1 MQNENNG
8 ANNLQKIE
16 EYIFIDNIQDFFQ
29 FKAATT
35 TSWAFKFSGSNN
47 KIDENSVFI
56 FANVS
61 DKINRMVFNKSDLK
75 KISKIYQLIRIY
87 SYNSDAIYVNIICNQ
102 NYNGLDI
109 LKRIAQLPDIEKM
122 ILEKL
127 NIKQNQ
133 LNKFTIKDFHISVDN
148 FDKVYQLQLNQK
160 INNNNLSKS
169 LNPNTYSYKNKT
181 NNIDTNL
188 VLKSNNNSF
197 NNTNISSQT
206 YIDNSYKSDYM
217 MKNRMNNQ
225 MNIQMNNQFLNNEMK
240 LNQMYIKNNQM
251 MLNNINM
258 QNQLI
263 LNQLQQNFQI
273 LNKNNQNAFRNQKNQ
288 NLLPNQKKQNFLHSQ
303 NNLNS
308 FQNKNNPIIIK
319 DQINPNF
326 NENQSNQAFSQNQ
339 FNPNFNQNQFNPG
352 FNQNNNAFS
361 QNQFNPNFNQNQFNP
376 GFNQNNKSFSQNQF
390 NPNFNQNQFNR
401 NLMQNNLLNNNQIQ
415 NNGISIDYQKEI
427 EKNANEIFKFDFLK
441 NFEIE
446 YYPMKG
452 LNNVGLTCYMN
463 STLQCLLHIPELTF
477 FFVNAYI
484 EFSNKYEKMIQKTET
499 KGKISKEY
507 KALLN
512 EIFSNS
518 RNFFGFDS
526 SVSPKKF
533 NDLIS
538 RLNPQF
544 SKYQSNDAKDLIIY
558 LLQEMHEELNYF
570 GGQKLQKIP
579 QCNQLDESDSFKF
592 FYEVNSKMNFSI
604 ISYLFW
610 GIVKQTTICKEC
622 KSTLFNFQYFQYL
635 SFPLYRYA
643 NTKFNIYR
651 GLKDYIAEEILT
663 GDNQF
668 YCQKCQNL
676 RDAKIF
682 SKIYYTS
689 PYLLINLDYGKNK
702 IYIPKE
708 IDYGSIII
716 LSKEFLEI
724 KAADVTYDL
733 IAVSSH
739 IGSSGNSGHYITYCR
754 DIKSDSWYKFNDSS
768 VSKCDFEN
776 TKEYSPYLLLFK
788 KVKQTFK

>member
-240 LNQMYIKNNQM
+240 FNQMYNQM

-258 QNQLI
+258 QNQLLNQNQLI

-288 NLLPNQKKQNFLHSQ
+288 NLLPNQKNFLRSQ
-303 NNLNS
+303 NNLNN

-319 DQINPNF
+319 GQINHNF
-326 NENQSNQAFSQNQ
+326 NQNQSNQAFSQNQ

-361 QNQFNPNFNQNQFNP
+361 QNQFNPNFNQI
-376 GFNQNNKSFSQNQF
+376 QF
-390 NPNFNQNQFNR
+390 NPN
-401 NLMQNNLLNNNQIQ
+401 LKQNNLLNNNLIKK
-415 NNGISIDYQKEI
+415 NEISIDYEKEI
-427 EKNANEIFKFDFLK
+427 EKNAKENFKFYFYE
-441 NFEIE
+441 NFEVD
-446 YYPMKG
+446 YYPTKG

-463 STLQCLLHIPELTF
+463 STLQCLLHIPELTNF
-477 FFVNAYI
+477 FLNAYV
-484 EFSNKYEKMIQKTET
+484 EFSNKNEKIIQKTET

-507 KALLN
+507 KALLT

-570 GGQKLQKIP
+570 GGKKLQKIP

-610 GIVKQTTICKEC
+610 GIVKQTTICKVC

-643 NTKFNIYR
+643 NTKFNIYK

-724 KAADVTYDL
+724 KAGEITYNL

-788 KVKQTFK
+788 KVK

>member
-127 NIKQNQ
+127 DIKQNQ

-169 LNPNTYSYKNKT
+169 LNPNTYSYKNKTNKT

-240 LNQMYIKNNQM
+240 FNQMYNQM

-258 QNQLI
+258 QNQLLNQNQLI

-288 NLLPNQKKQNFLHSQ
+288 NLLPNQKNFLRSQ
-303 NNLNS
+303 NNLNN

-319 DQINPNF
+319 AQINPNL
-326 NENQSNQAFSQNQ
+326 NQNQSNQAFSQNQ
-339 FNPNFNQNQFNPG
+339 INLNFNQNQFN
-352 FNQNNNAFS
+352 Q
-361 QNQFNPNFNQNQFNP
+361 

-415 NNGISIDYQKEI
+415 KNEISIDYEKEI
-427 EKNANEIFKFDFLK
+427 EKNAKENFKFYFYE
-441 NFEIE
+441 NFEVD
-446 YYPMKG
+446 YYPTKG

-463 STLQCLLHIPELTF
+463 STLQCLLHIPELTNF
-477 FFVNAYI
+477 FINAYN
-484 EFSNKYEKMIQKTET
+484 EFSNKNEKIIQKTET

-507 KALLN
+507 NALLN

-610 GIVKQTTICKEC
+610 GIVKQTTICRVC

-643 NTKFNIYR
+643 NTKFNIYK

-724 KAADVTYDL
+724 KAGEITYNL

>member
-240 LNQMYIKNNQM
+240 FNQMYNQM

-258 QNQLI
+258 QNQLLNQNQLI

-273 LNKNNQNAFRNQKNQ
+273 LNKNEQNAFRSQKNQ
-288 NLLPNQKKQNFLHSQ
+288 NLLPNQKNFLCSQ
-303 NNLNS
+303 NNLNN

-319 DQINPNF
+319 GQINHNF
-326 NENQSNQAFSQNQ
+326 NQNQSNQAFSQNQ
-339 FNPNFNQNQFNPG
+339 FNPNFNKNQFNQG

-361 QNQFNPNFNQNQFNP
+361 QNQFNPNFNQI
-376 GFNQNNKSFSQNQF
+376 QF
-390 NPNFNQNQFNR
+390 NPN
-401 NLMQNNLLNNNQIQ
+401 LKQNNLLNNNLIKK
-415 NNGISIDYQKEI
+415 NEISIDYEKEI
-427 EKNANEIFKFDFLK
+427 EKNAKENFKFYFYE
-441 NFEIE
+441 NFEVD
-446 YYPMKG
+446 YYPTKG

-463 STLQCLLHIPELTF
+463 STLQCLLHIPELTNF
-477 FFVNAYI
+477 FLNAYV
-484 EFSNKYEKMIQKTET
+484 EFSNKNEKIIQKTET

-507 KALLN
+507 KALLT

-570 GGQKLQKIP
+570 GGKKLQKIP

-610 GIVKQTTICKEC
+610 GIVKQTTICKVC

-643 NTKFNIYR
+643 NTKFNIYK

-724 KAADVTYDL
+724 KAGEITYNL

-788 KVKQTFK
+788 KVK

>member
-127 NIKQNQ
+127 DIKQNQ

-258 QNQLI
+258 QNQLLNQNQLI
-263 LNQLQQNFQI
+263 LNQLEQNFQI
-273 LNKNNQNAFRNQKNQ
+273 LNKNEQNAFRSQKNQ
-288 NLLPNQKKQNFLHSQ
+288 NLLPNQKNFLRGQ
-303 NNLNS
+303 NNLNN

-326 NENQSNQAFSQNQ
+326 NQNQSNQ
-339 FNPNFNQNQFNPG
+339 
-352 FNQNNNAFS
+352 AFS

-390 NPNFNQNQFNR
+390 NPNFNQKQFNR

-415 NNGISIDYQKEI
+415 KNEISIDYEKEI
-427 EKNANEIFKFDFLK
+427 EKNANENFKVYFYE
-441 NFEIE
+441 NFEID
-446 YYPMKG
+446 YYPTKG

-463 STLQCLLHIPELTF
+463 STLQCLLHIPELTNF
-477 FFVNAYI
+477 FINAYN
-484 EFSNKYEKMIQKTET
+484 EFSNKNEKIIQKTET

-507 KALLN
+507 KALLT

-610 GIVKQTTICKEC
+610 GIVKQTTICRVC

-702 IYIPKE
+702 IYLK
-708 IDYGSIII
+708 
-716 LSKEFLEI
+716 K
-724 KAADVTYDL
+724 L
-733 IAVSSH
+733 IMV
-739 IGSSGNSGHYITYCR
+739 R
-754 DIKSDSWYKFNDSS
+754 
-768 VSKCDFEN
+768 
-776 TKEYSPYLLLFK
+776 L
-788 KVKQTFK
+788 

>member
-1 MQNENNG
+1 
-8 ANNLQKIE
+8 
-16 EYIFIDNIQDFFQ
+16 
-29 FKAATT
+29 
-35 TSWAFKFSGSNN
+35 
-47 KIDENSVFI
+47 
-56 FANVS
+56 
-61 DKINRMVFNKSDLK
+61 
-75 KISKIYQLIRIY
+75 
-87 SYNSDAIYVNIICNQ
+87 
-102 NYNGLDI
+102 
-109 LKRIAQLPDIEKM
+109 
-122 ILEKL
+122 
-127 NIKQNQ
+127 
-133 LNKFTIKDFHISVDN
+133 
-148 FDKVYQLQLNQK
+148 
-160 INNNNLSKS
+160 
-169 LNPNTYSYKNKT
+169 
-181 NNIDTNL
+181 
-188 VLKSNNNSF
+188 
-197 NNTNISSQT
+197 
-206 YIDNSYKSDYM
+206 
-217 MKNRMNNQ
+217 
-225 MNIQMNNQFLNNEMK
+225 
-240 LNQMYIKNNQM
+240 
-251 MLNNINM
+251 
-258 QNQLI
+258 
-263 LNQLQQNFQI
+263 
-273 LNKNNQNAFRNQKNQ
+273 
-288 NLLPNQKKQNFLHSQ
+288 
-303 NNLNS
+303 
-308 FQNKNNPIIIK
+308 
-319 DQINPNF
+319 
-326 NENQSNQAFSQNQ
+326 
-339 FNPNFNQNQFNPG
+339 
-352 FNQNNNAFS
+352 
-361 QNQFNPNFNQNQFNP
+361 
-376 GFNQNNKSFSQNQF
+376 
-390 NPNFNQNQFNR
+390 
-401 NLMQNNLLNNNQIQ
+401 MQNNLLSNNQIQ
-415 NNGISIDYQKEI
+415 NNGISIDYEKEI

-446 YYPMKG
+446 YYPTKG

-570 GGQKLQKIP
+570 GGQKLHKIP

-610 GIVKQTTICKEC
+610 GIVKQTTICKVC
-622 KSTLFNFQYFQYL
+622 NSTLFNFQYFQYL

-724 KAADVTYDL
+724 KAGEITYNL

>member
-109 LKRIAQLPDIEKM
+109 LKRIAQLTDIEKM

-133 LNKFTIKDFHISVDN
+133 LNKFTIKDFNIEVDN
-148 FDKVYQLQLNQK
+148 FEKVYQLQLNQK

-169 LNPNTYSYKNKT
+169 LNPNTYSYKNKTNKT

-240 LNQMYIKNNQM
+240 FNQMYNQM

-258 QNQLI
+258 QNQLLNQNQLI

-273 LNKNNQNAFRNQKNQ
+273 LNKNEQNAFRSQKNQ
-288 NLLPNQKKQNFLHSQ
+288 NLLPNQKNFLRGQ
-303 NNLNS
+303 NNLNN

-319 DQINPNF
+319 AQINPNL
-326 NENQSNQAFSQNQ
+326 NQNQSNQAFSQNQ
-339 FNPNFNQNQFNPG
+339 INLNFNQNQFN
-352 FNQNNNAFS
+352 Q
-361 QNQFNPNFNQNQFNP
+361 

-401 NLMQNNLLNNNQIQ
+401 NLMQNNLLNNNQIRSK
-415 NNGISIDYQKEI
+415 GISIDYEKEI
-427 EKNANEIFKFDFLK
+427 EKNANANFKVYFYE
-441 NFEIE
+441 NFEID

-463 STLQCLLHIPELTF
+463 STLQCLLHIPELTN
-477 FFVNAYI
+477 FFVNAYN
-484 EFSNKYEKMIQKTET
+484 EFSNKNEKIIQKTET

-507 KALLN
+507 KALLT

-570 GGQKLQKIP
+570 GGKKLQKIP

-610 GIVKQTTICKEC
+610 GIVKQTTICRVC

-643 NTKFNIYR
+643 NTKFNIYK

-724 KAADVTYDL
+724 KAGEITYNL

>member
-87 SYNSDAIYVNIICNQ
+87 SYNSDAIYVNIICNRD
-102 NYNGLDI
+102 YNGLDI

-127 NIKQNQ
+127 DIKQNQ

-160 INNNNLSKS
+160 INNNNLNKS
-169 LNPNTYSYKNKT
+169 LNPNTYSYKNKTNKT

-206 YIDNSYKSDYM
+206 YIDNSYKSDFM
-217 MKNRMNNQ
+217 MNNRMNNQ

-240 LNQMYIKNNQM
+240 FNQMYIKNNQM

-258 QNQLI
+258 QNQLLNQNQLI
-263 LNQLQQNFQI
+263 LNQLEQNFQI
-273 LNKNNQNAFRNQKNQ
+273 LNINEQNAFSSQKNQ
-288 NLLPNQKKQNFLHSQ
+288 NLLPNQKNFLRGQ
-303 NNLNS
+303 NNLNN

-319 DQINPNF
+319 AQINPNL
-326 NENQSNQAFSQNQ
+326 NQNQSNQALSQNQ
-339 FNPNFNQNQFNPG
+339 INLNFNQNQFN
-352 FNQNNNAFS
+352 Q
-361 QNQFNPNFNQNQFNP
+361 

-401 NLMQNNLLNNNQIQ
+401 NLMQNNLLNNNQIRSK
-415 NNGISIDYQKEI
+415 GISIDYEKEI
-427 EKNANEIFKFDFLK
+427 EKNANENFKVYFYE
-441 NFEIE
+441 NFEID

-463 STLQCLLHIPELTF
+463 STLQCLLHIPELTN
-477 FFVNAYI
+477 FFVNSYN
-484 EFSNKYEKMIQKTET
+484 EFSNKNEKIIQKTET

-507 KALLN
+507 KALLT

-570 GGQKLQKIP
+570 GGKKLQKIP

-610 GIVKQTTICKEC
+610 GIVKQTTICKVC
-622 KSTLFNFQYFQYL
+622 QSTLFNFQYFQYL

-643 NTKFNIYR
+643 NTKFNIYK
-651 GLKDYIAEEILT
+651 GLKDYIAEEILS

-724 KAADVTYDL
+724 KAGEITYNL

>member
-87 SYNSDAIYVNIICNQ
+87 SYNSDAIYVNIICNRD
-102 NYNGLDI
+102 YNGLDI

-127 NIKQNQ
+127 DIKQNQ

-181 NNIDTNL
+181 NKTNNIDTNL
-188 VLKSNNNSF
+188 VLKNNNNSF

-206 YIDNSYKSDYM
+206 YIDNSYKSDFM
-217 MKNRMNNQ
+217 MNNRMNNQ

-240 LNQMYIKNNQM
+240 FNQMYIKNNQM

-258 QNQLI
+258 QNQLLNQNQLI
-263 LNQLQQNFQI
+263 LNQLEQNFQI
-273 LNKNNQNAFRNQKNQ
+273 LNINEQNAFSSQKNQ
-288 NLLPNQKKQNFLHSQ
+288 NLLPNQKNFLRGQ
-303 NNLNS
+303 NNLNN

-319 DQINPNF
+319 AQINPNL
-326 NENQSNQAFSQNQ
+326 NQNQSNQALSQNQ
-339 FNPNFNQNQFNPG
+339 INLNFNQNQFN
-352 FNQNNNAFS
+352 Q
-361 QNQFNPNFNQNQFNP
+361 

-401 NLMQNNLLNNNQIQ
+401 NLMQNNLLNNNQIRSK
-415 NNGISIDYQKEI
+415 GISIDYEKEI
-427 EKNANEIFKFDFLK
+427 EKNANENFKVYFYE
-441 NFEIE
+441 NFEID

-463 STLQCLLHIPELTF
+463 STLQCLLHIPELTN
-477 FFVNAYI
+477 FFVNSYN
-484 EFSNKYEKMIQKTET
+484 EFSNKNEKIIQKTET

-507 KALLN
+507 KALLT

-570 GGQKLQKIP
+570 GGKKLQKIP

-610 GIVKQTTICKEC
+610 GIVKQTTICKVC
-622 KSTLFNFQYFQYL
+622 QSTLFNFQYFQYL

-643 NTKFNIYR
+643 NTKFNIYK
-651 GLKDYIAEEILT
+651 GLKDYIAEEILS

-724 KAADVTYDL
+724 KAGEITYNL

>member
-1 MQNENNG
+1 
-8 ANNLQKIE
+8 
-16 EYIFIDNIQDFFQ
+16 
-29 FKAATT
+29 
-35 TSWAFKFSGSNN
+35 
-47 KIDENSVFI
+47 
-56 FANVS
+56 
-61 DKINRMVFNKSDLK
+61 
-75 KISKIYQLIRIY
+75 
-87 SYNSDAIYVNIICNQ
+87 
-102 NYNGLDI
+102 
-109 LKRIAQLPDIEKM
+109 
-122 ILEKL
+122 
-127 NIKQNQ
+127 
-133 LNKFTIKDFHISVDN
+133 
-148 FDKVYQLQLNQK
+148 
-160 INNNNLSKS
+160 
-169 LNPNTYSYKNKT
+169 
-181 NNIDTNL
+181 
-188 VLKSNNNSF
+188 
-197 NNTNISSQT
+197 
-206 YIDNSYKSDYM
+206 
-217 MKNRMNNQ
+217 
-225 MNIQMNNQFLNNEMK
+225 
-240 LNQMYIKNNQM
+240 
-251 MLNNINM
+251 M

-263 LNQLQQNFQI
+263 QNQNQLIQNQIQQIQI
-273 LNKNNQNAFRNQKNQ
+273 LNKNNQNTFRNQ
-288 NLLPNQKKQNFLHSQ
+288 NLLPNQKNQNFLPSQ
-303 NNLNS
+303 NNLNN

-326 NENQSNQAFSQNQ
+326 NQNQSNQAFSQNQ
-339 FNPNFNQNQFNPG
+339 INPNFNQNQFNQG

-361 QNQFNPNFNQNQFNP
+361 QNQFNPNFNQI
-376 GFNQNNKSFSQNQF
+376 QF
-390 NPNFNQNQFNR
+390 NPN
-401 NLMQNNLLNNNQIQ
+401 LMQNKLLNNNQIQ
-415 NNGISIDYQKEI
+415 NNGISIDYEKEI

-441 NFEIE
+441 NFELD
-446 YYPMKG
+446 YYPTKG

-477 FFVNAYI
+477 FFVNSYI
-484 EFSNKYEKMIQKTET
+484 EFSNKYEKIIQKTET

-507 KALLN
+507 KALLS
-512 EIFSNS
+512 EIYTNS

-610 GIVKQTTICKEC
+610 GIVKQTTICKVC

-724 KAADVTYDL
+724 KAGEITYNL

>member
-87 SYNSDAIYVNIICNQ
+87 SHNSDVIYVNIICNQ

-127 NIKQNQ
+127 DIKQNQ

-160 INNNNLSKS
+160 INNNNLNKS
-169 LNPNTYSYKNKT
+169 LNPNTYSYKNKTNKT

-206 YIDNSYKSDYM
+206 YIDNSYKSDFM
-217 MKNRMNNQ
+217 MNNRMNNQ

-240 LNQMYIKNNQM
+240 FNQMYIKNNQM

-258 QNQLI
+258 QNQLLNQNQLI
-263 LNQLQQNFQI
+263 LNQLEQNFQI
-273 LNKNNQNAFRNQKNQ
+273 LNINEQNAFSSQKNQ
-288 NLLPNQKKQNFLHSQ
+288 NLLPNQKNFLRGQ
-303 NNLNS
+303 NNLNN

-319 DQINPNF
+319 AQINPNL
-326 NENQSNQAFSQNQ
+326 NQNQSNQALSQNQ
-339 FNPNFNQNQFNPG
+339 INLNFNQNQFN
-352 FNQNNNAFS
+352 Q
-361 QNQFNPNFNQNQFNP
+361 

-401 NLMQNNLLNNNQIQ
+401 NLMQNNLLNNNQIRSK
-415 NNGISIDYQKEI
+415 GISIDYEKEI
-427 EKNANEIFKFDFLK
+427 EKNANENFKVYFYE
-441 NFEIE
+441 NFEID

-463 STLQCLLHIPELTF
+463 STLQCLLHIPELTN
-477 FFVNAYI
+477 FFVNSYN
-484 EFSNKYEKMIQKTET
+484 EFSNKNEKIIQKTET

-507 KALLN
+507 KALLT

-570 GGQKLQKIP
+570 GGKKLQKIP

-610 GIVKQTTICKEC
+610 GIVKQTTICKVC

-643 NTKFNIYR
+643 NTKFNIYK
-651 GLKDYIAEEILT
+651 GLKDYIAEEILS

-724 KAADVTYDL
+724 KAGEITYNL

>member
-127 NIKQNQ
+127 KIKQNQ
-133 LNKFTIKDFHISVDN
+133 LNKFTINDFHISVDN

-160 INNNNLSKS
+160 INNNNLNKS
-169 LNPNTYSYKNKT
+169 LNPNTYSYKNKTNKT

-206 YIDNSYKSDYM
+206 YIDNSYKSDFM
-217 MKNRMNNQ
+217 MNNRMNNQ

-240 LNQMYIKNNQM
+240 FNQMYIKNNQM

-258 QNQLI
+258 QNQLLNQNQLI
-263 LNQLQQNFQI
+263 LNQLEQNFQI
-273 LNKNNQNAFRNQKNQ
+273 LNINEQNAFSSQKNQ
-288 NLLPNQKKQNFLHSQ
+288 NLLPNQKNFLRGQ
-303 NNLNS
+303 NNLNN

-319 DQINPNF
+319 AQINPNL
-326 NENQSNQAFSQNQ
+326 NQNQSNQAFSQNQ
-339 FNPNFNQNQFNPG
+339 INLNFNQNQFN
-352 FNQNNNAFS
+352 Q
-361 QNQFNPNFNQNQFNP
+361 

-401 NLMQNNLLNNNQIQ
+401 NLMQNNLLNNNQIRSK
-415 NNGISIDYQKEI
+415 GISIDYEKEI
-427 EKNANEIFKFDFLK
+427 EKNANENFKVYFYE
-441 NFEIE
+441 NFEID

-463 STLQCLLHIPELTF
+463 STLQCLLHIPELTN
-477 FFVNAYI
+477 FFVNSYN
-484 EFSNKYEKMIQKTET
+484 EFSNKNEKIIQKTET

-507 KALLN
+507 KALLT

-570 GGQKLQKIP
+570 GAKKLQKIP

-610 GIVKQTTICKEC
+610 GIVKQTTICKVC
-622 KSTLFNFQYFQYL
+622 QSTLFNFQYFQYL

-643 NTKFNIYR
+643 NTKFNIYK
-651 GLKDYIAEEILT
+651 GLKDYIAEEILS

-724 KAADVTYDL
+724 KAGEITYNL

>member
-160 INNNNLSKS
+160 INNNNLSKR
-169 LNPNTYSYKNKT
+169 LNPSTYSYKNKT

-240 LNQMYIKNNQM
+240 FNQMYNQM

-258 QNQLI
+258 QNQLLNQNQLI

-273 LNKNNQNAFRNQKNQ
+273 LNKNEQNAFRSQKNQ
-288 NLLPNQKKQNFLHSQ
+288 NLLPNQKNFLCSQ
-303 NNLNS
+303 NNLNN

-319 DQINPNF
+319 GQINHNF
-326 NENQSNQAFSQNQ
+326 NQNQSNQAFSQNQ
-339 FNPNFNQNQFNPG
+339 FNPNFNKNQFNQG

-361 QNQFNPNFNQNQFNP
+361 QNQFNPNFNQI
-376 GFNQNNKSFSQNQF
+376 QF
-390 NPNFNQNQFNR
+390 NPN
-401 NLMQNNLLNNNQIQ
+401 LKQNNLLNNNLIQ
-415 NNGISIDYQKEI
+415 KNEISIDYEKEI
-427 EKNANEIFKFDFLK
+427 EKNAKENFKFYFYE
-441 NFEIE
+441 NFEVD
-446 YYPMKG
+446 YYPTKG

-463 STLQCLLHIPELTF
+463 STLQCLLHIPELTNF
-477 FFVNAYI
+477 FLNAYV
-484 EFSNKYEKMIQKTET
+484 EFSNKNEKIIQKTET

-507 KALLN
+507 KALLT

-570 GGQKLQKIP
+570 GAKKLPKIP

-610 GIVKQTTICKEC
+610 GIVKQTTICRVC

-643 NTKFNIYR
+643 NTKFNIYK

-724 KAADVTYDL
+724 KAGEITYNL

>member
-1 MQNENNG
+1 
-8 ANNLQKIE
+8 
-16 EYIFIDNIQDFFQ
+16 
-29 FKAATT
+29 
-35 TSWAFKFSGSNN
+35 
-47 KIDENSVFI
+47 
-56 FANVS
+56 
-61 DKINRMVFNKSDLK
+61 
-75 KISKIYQLIRIY
+75 
-87 SYNSDAIYVNIICNQ
+87 
-102 NYNGLDI
+102 
-109 LKRIAQLPDIEKM
+109 
-122 ILEKL
+122 
-127 NIKQNQ
+127 
-133 LNKFTIKDFHISVDN
+133 
-148 FDKVYQLQLNQK
+148 
-160 INNNNLSKS
+160 
-169 LNPNTYSYKNKT
+169 
-181 NNIDTNL
+181 
-188 VLKSNNNSF
+188 
-197 NNTNISSQT
+197 
-206 YIDNSYKSDYM
+206 
-217 MKNRMNNQ
+217 
-225 MNIQMNNQFLNNEMK
+225 
-240 LNQMYIKNNQM
+240 
-251 MLNNINM
+251 
-258 QNQLI
+258 
-263 LNQLQQNFQI
+263 
-273 LNKNNQNAFRNQKNQ
+273 
-288 NLLPNQKKQNFLHSQ
+288 
-303 NNLNS
+303 
-308 FQNKNNPIIIK
+308 
-319 DQINPNF
+319 
-326 NENQSNQAFSQNQ
+326 
-339 FNPNFNQNQFNPG
+339 
-352 FNQNNNAFS
+352 
-361 QNQFNPNFNQNQFNP
+361 
-376 GFNQNNKSFSQNQF
+376 
-390 NPNFNQNQFNR
+390 
-401 NLMQNNLLNNNQIQ
+401 
-415 NNGISIDYQKEI
+415 
-427 EKNANEIFKFDFLK
+427 
-441 NFEIE
+441 
-446 YYPMKG
+446 MKG

-507 KALLN
+507 KALLS
-512 EIFSNS
+512 EILTNS

-610 GIVKQTTICKEC
+610 GIVKQTTICKVC

-643 NTKFNIYR
+643 NTKFNIYK
-651 GLKDYIAEEILT
+651 GLKDYIAEEILS

-724 KAADVTYDL
+724 KAGEITYNL

>member
-133 LNKFTIKDFHISVDN
+133 LNKFTINDFHISVDN

-169 LNPNTYSYKNKT
+169 LNPSTYSYKNKT

-240 LNQMYIKNNQM
+240 FNQMYIKNNQM

-258 QNQLI
+258 QNQLLNQNQLI

-273 LNKNNQNAFRNQKNQ
+273 LNKNEQNAFRSQKNQ
-288 NLLPNQKKQNFLHSQ
+288 NLLPNQKNFLRGQ
-303 NNLNS
+303 NNLNN

-319 DQINPNF
+319 AQINPNL
-326 NENQSNQAFSQNQ
+326 NQNQSNQAFSQNQ
-339 FNPNFNQNQFNPG
+339 INLNFNQNQFNQG
-352 FNQNNNAFS
+352 FNQNNNAL
-361 QNQFNPNFNQNQFNP
+361 
-376 GFNQNNKSFSQNQF
+376 SQNQF

-415 NNGISIDYQKEI
+415 KNEISIDYEKEI
-427 EKNANEIFKFDFLK
+427 EKNAKENFKFYFYE
-441 NFEIE
+441 NFEVD
-446 YYPMKG
+446 YYPTKG

-463 STLQCLLHIPELTF
+463 STLQCLLHIPELTNF
-477 FFVNAYI
+477 FINAYI
-484 EFSNKYEKMIQKTET
+484 EFSNKNEKIIQKTET

-570 GGQKLQKIP
+570 GGKKLQKIP

-643 NTKFNIYR
+643 NTKFNIYK

-724 KAADVTYDL
+724 KAGEITYNL

>member
-87 SYNSDAIYVNIICNQ
+87 SHNSDVIYVNIICNQ

-127 NIKQNQ
+127 DIKQNQ

-160 INNNNLSKS
+160 INNNNLNKS

-181 NNIDTNL
+181 NKTNNIDTNL
-188 VLKSNNNSF
+188 VLKNNNNSF

-206 YIDNSYKSDYM
+206 YIDNSYKSDFM
-217 MKNRMNNQ
+217 MNNRMNNQ

-240 LNQMYIKNNQM
+240 FNQMYIKNNQM

-258 QNQLI
+258 QNQLLNQNQLI
-263 LNQLQQNFQI
+263 LNQLEQNFQI
-273 LNKNNQNAFRNQKNQ
+273 LNKNEQNAFRSQKNQ
-288 NLLPNQKKQNFLHSQ
+288 NFLPNQKNFLRGQ
-303 NNLNS
+303 NNLNN

-319 DQINPNF
+319 AQINPNL
-326 NENQSNQAFSQNQ
+326 NQNQSNQAFSQNQ
-339 FNPNFNQNQFNPG
+339 INLNFNQNQFN
-352 FNQNNNAFS
+352 Q
-361 QNQFNPNFNQNQFNP
+361 

-401 NLMQNNLLNNNQIQ
+401 NLMQNNLLNNNQIRSK
-415 NNGISIDYQKEI
+415 GISIDYEKEI
-427 EKNANEIFKFDFLK
+427 EKNAKENFKVYFYE

-446 YYPMKG
+446 YYPTKG

-463 STLQCLLHIPELTF
+463 STLQCLLHIPELTNF
-477 FFVNAYI
+477 FINAYI

-570 GGQKLQKIP
+570 GGKKLQKIP

-610 GIVKQTTICKEC
+610 GIVKQTTICKVC

-643 NTKFNIYR
+643 NTKFNIYK

-724 KAADVTYDL
+724 KAGEITYNL